1 MMSVCPTVG
10 PGAQS
15 LSWLMARPETSAPII
30 SPCGASYGFS
40 AVLGGK
46 KKMAEL
52 PFAPALQSLCNT
64 TATEIP
70 SSSIL
75 LRVGSCCC

>member
-1 MMSVCPTVG
+1 MSVCPTVG

-15 LSWLMARPETSAPII
+15 LSWLMACPESSAPII

-46 KKMAEL
+46 KKKWQNFPLHQLSNPCATPL
-52 PFAPALQSLCNT
+52 QQKSPAPA
-64 TATEIP
+64 
-70 SSSIL
+70 
-75 LRVGSCCC
+75 SC